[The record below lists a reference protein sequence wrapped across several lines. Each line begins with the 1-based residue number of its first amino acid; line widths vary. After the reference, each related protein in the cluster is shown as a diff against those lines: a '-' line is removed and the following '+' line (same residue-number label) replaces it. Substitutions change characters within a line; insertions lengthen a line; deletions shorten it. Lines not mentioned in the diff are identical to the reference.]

1 MTTAVSPQAAS
12 AQAVVLPK
20 NRGAYYGGAWHEPK
34 AGRFVDT
41 INPGTG
47 QSLGKVADAGAEDI
61 DAAVAAAKAAFKEWR
76 RVLPLERAKI
86 LRRIAEILRQNANE
100 LAMIDAADCGNPV
113 REMVSDAMIA
123 AAQMEFFAG
132 FVTEM
137 KGSSIPMG
145 PDVVNFSVRE
155 PLGVVGRIIPFNHPF
170 MFCAGKSAAPLAAGN
185 TVVVKPPEQAPL
197 SSLRLAELIG
207 GLLPAGVF
215 NVVPGGR
222 EAGQR
227 LASHPDVA
235 MIALIGS
242 VPTGRAVMKA
252 ASDTVKRTM
261 LELGGKNAL
270 IAYGDADP
278 DEVAG
283 AVIGGMNFTWCGQ
296 SCGSTSRAFIHEKI
310 YDAVIARVKEKIKH
324 FKPGIP
330 TDPATTMGAIV
341 SKAAIRPGDE
351 LYRLRQAGRR
361 RTHHRRRPAR
371 PIRRCKEA
379 SISSRPCSPSPRKTG
394 SRARKSSGRCSACS
408 NGATRPRCWHDV
420 NAVEY
425 GLTASIWTNDLSTAH
440 RTAMAVE
447 AGYVWINEVG
457 KHFLGAP
464 FGGFKQSG
472 LGREE
477 CFEEMLA
484 FTQEKNI
491 HVKLKAAEGLAP
503 ADRNRV
509 RPCRAVPGSVM
520 KRNERRP
527 RRPAPCSLP
536 SRLRRKSS

>member
-1 MTTAVSPQAAS
+1 MTTAVSPQTVS

-20 NRGAYYGGAWHEPK
+20 NRGAYYGGAWHDPK
-34 AGRFVDT
+34 SGRYADMV
-41 INPGTG
+41 NPGTG
-47 QSLGKVADAGAEDI
+47 QSLGKVAEAGADDI
-61 DAAVAAAKAAFKEWR
+61 DAAVASAKTAFNEWR

-113 REMVSDAMIA
+113 KEMVSDAMIA
-123 AAQMEFFAG
+123 AAQVEFFAG

-137 KGSSIPMG
+137 KGASIPMG
-145 PDVVNFSVRE
+145 PEVVNFSVRE

-207 GLLPAGVF
+207 GLLPPGVF

-270 IAYGDADP
+270 IAFADADP
-278 DEVAG
+278 DDVAG

-310 YDAVIARVKEKIKH
+310 YDAVIARVKEKIKYY
-324 FKPGIP
+324 KPGIP

-341 SKAAIRPGDE
+341 TKQQFDRVMSFIDSAKSEGAELISGGGPPSDLALKNGFYVEPTVFAVTEKNRIAREEIFGPVLGVLKWRDE
-351 LYRLRQAGRR
+351 AQMLE
-361 RTHHRRRPAR
+361 T
-371 PIRRCKEA
+371 
-379 SISSRPCSPSPRKTG
+379 
-394 SRARKSSGRCSACS
+394 
-408 NGATRPRCWHDV
+408 V

-440 RTAMAVE
+440 RTAMAVKV
-447 AGYVWINEVG
+447 GYVWINEVS

-477 CFEEMLA
+477 CFEEMLS

-491 HVKLKAAEGLAP
+491 HVRLKP
-503 ADRNRV
+503 PKV
-509 RPCRAVPGSVM
+509 
-520 KRNERRP
+520 
-527 RRPAPCSLP
+527 
-536 SRLRRKSS
+536 

>member
-1 MTTAVSPQAAS
+1 MTTAVSPKAAA

-20 NRGAYYGGAWHEPK
+20 NRGAYYAGAWHEPK
-34 AGRFVDT
+34 AGRFVES

-47 QSLGKVADAGAEDI
+47 KSLGKVADSGADDI
-61 DAAVAAAKAAFKEWR
+61 DAAVASAKAAFMEWR

-113 REMVSDAMIA
+113 KEMVSDAI
-123 AAQMEFFAG
+123 
-132 FVTEM
+132 
-137 KGSSIPMG
+137 
-145 PDVVNFSVRE
+145 NFSVRE

-207 GLLPAGVF
+207 GLLPPGGF
-215 NVVPGGR
+215 NVVPGGQ

-283 AVIGGMNFTWCGQ
+283 AVIGGMTFTWCGQ
-296 SCGSTSRAFIHEKI
+296 SCGSTSRAFIHETI
-310 YDAVIARVKEKIKH
+310 HDAVLERIKAKISN

-330 TDPATTMGAIV
+330 TDPTTTMGAIISKTQFDRVMSCIATAKQEGARVIAGGGTPSDPLLAKGFYVEPTVFANV
-341 SKAAIRPGDE
+341 SMSMRI
-351 LYRLRQAGRR
+351 
-361 RTHHRRRPAR
+361 AR
-371 PIRRCKEA
+371 EEIFGPVLGVFKWNNEA
-379 SISSRPCSPSPRKTG
+379 KML
-394 SRARKSSGRCSACS
+394 AE
-408 NGATRPRCWHDV
+408 V
-420 NAVEY
+420 NQVEY

-447 AGYVWINEVG
+447 AGFVWINEVG

-477 CFEEMLA
+477 CFEEMLS
-484 FTQEKNI
+484 FTQEK
-491 HVKLKAAEGLAP
+491 
-503 ADRNRV
+503 
-509 RPCRAVPGSVM
+509 
-520 KRNERRP
+520 
-527 RRPAPCSLP
+527 
-536 SRLRRKSS
+536 

>member
-1 MTTAVSPQAAS
+1 MNSPKTTVPVIA
-12 AQAVVLPK
+12 LLK
-20 NRGAYYGGAWHEPK
+20 NRSIYYGGAWHEPK
-34 AGRFVDT
+34 NGRFVDT
-41 INPGTG
+41 VSPGNG
-47 QSLGKVADAGAEDI
+47 LSLGKVADAGADDV
-61 DAAVAAAKAAFKEWR
+61 DAAVASAKAAFKGWR
-76 RVLPLERAKI
+76 RMLPLERAKI
-86 LRRIAEILRQNANE
+86 LRRVAKILRDNANE

-270 IAYGDADP
+270 IAFPDADP
-278 DEVAG
+278 DEVAD

-310 YDAVIARVKEKIKH
+310 YDAVVARVKEKITY

-341 SKAAIRPGDE
+341 SKTQFDRVMSYIESAKSEGAKLIAGGGPPSNPALAKGLYIEPTVFAVTGKNRIAREEIFGPVLGVFKWRDE
-351 LYRLRQAGRR
+351 AEMLA
-361 RTHHRRRPAR
+361 
-371 PIRRCKEA
+371 E
-379 SISSRPCSPSPRKTG
+379 
-394 SRARKSSGRCSACS
+394 
-408 NGATRPRCWHDV
+408 V
-420 NAVEY
+420 NQVEY
-425 GLTASIWTNDLSTAH
+425 GLTASIWTNDLNAAH
-440 RTAMAVE
+440 RTAMEVE
-447 AGYVWINEVG
+447 AGYVWINEFG

-477 CFEEMLA
+477 CFEEMLS

-491 HVKLKAAEGLAP
+491 HVKLKAA
-503 ADRNRV
+503 
-509 RPCRAVPGSVM
+509 
-520 KRNERRP
+520 
-527 RRPAPCSLP
+527 
-536 SRLRRKSS
+536 KS

>member
-1 MTTAVSPQAAS
+1 MTTTISPQVAA
-12 AQAVVLPK
+12 AKALVLPK

-34 AGRFVDT
+34 AGRFIDT

-47 QSLGKVADAGAEDI
+47 LSLGKVSDGGAEDI
-61 DAAVAAAKAAFKEWR
+61 DAAVAAAKAGYNEWR

-86 LRRIAEILRQNANE
+86 LRRIAEILRSNANE

-123 AAQMEFFAG
+123 AAQMEYFAG

-185 TVVVKPPEQAPL
+185 TIVVKPPEQAPL

-207 GLLPAGVF
+207 GLLPPGVF

-270 IAYGDADP
+270 IAFPDADP
-278 DEVAG
+278 DEVAD

-296 SCGSTSRAFIHEKI
+296 SCGSTSRAFIHENI
-310 YDAVIARVKEKIKH
+310 YDAVVVRVKEKIRY

-341 SKAAIRPGDE
+341 SKTQFDRVMSYIESAKREGAELIAGGGPPSDPALSKGLFIEPTVFAVTGKNRIAREEIFGPVLGVFKWRDE
-351 LYRLRQAGRR
+351 AEMLA
-361 RTHHRRRPAR
+361 
-371 PIRRCKEA
+371 E
-379 SISSRPCSPSPRKTG
+379 
-394 SRARKSSGRCSACS
+394 
-408 NGATRPRCWHDV
+408 V
-420 NAVEY
+420 NQVEY
-425 GLTASIWTNDLSTAH
+425 GLTASIWTNDLNAAH
-440 RTAMAVE
+440 RTAMEVE
-447 AGYVWINEVG
+447 AGYVWINEFG

-477 CFEEMLA
+477 CFEEMLS

-491 HVKLKAAEGLAP
+491 HVKLKAE
-503 ADRNRV
+503 
-509 RPCRAVPGSVM
+509 
-520 KRNERRP
+520 
-527 RRPAPCSLP
+527 
-536 SRLRRKSS
+536 KSK

>member
-1 MTTAVSPQAAS
+1 MTIMDSPNTTIPVIA
-12 AQAVVLPK
+12 LPK
-20 NRGAYYGGAWHEPK
+20 NRSIYYGGAWHEPK
-34 AGRFVDT
+34 NGRFVDT
-41 INPGTG
+41 VSPGNG
-47 QSLGKVADAGAEDI
+47 LSLGKVADAGAGDV
-61 DAAVAAAKAAFKEWR
+61 DAAVASAKAAFKEWR
-76 RVLPLERAKI
+76 RMLPLERAKI
-86 LRRIAEILRQNANE
+86 LRQIAEILRDNANE
-100 LAMIDAADCGNPV
+100 LAMIDAADCGDPV

-270 IAYGDADP
+270 IAFPDADP
-278 DEVAG
+278 DEVAH

-310 YDAVIARVKEKIKH
+310 YDAVVARVKEKITY

-341 SKAAIRPGDE
+341 SKTQFDRVMSYIESAKSEGAKLIAGGGPPSDPALAKGLFIEPTVFAVTGKNRIAREEIFGPVLGVFKWRDE
-351 LYRLRQAGRR
+351 AQMLA
-361 RTHHRRRPAR
+361 
-371 PIRRCKEA
+371 E
-379 SISSRPCSPSPRKTG
+379 
-394 SRARKSSGRCSACS
+394 
-408 NGATRPRCWHDV
+408 V
-420 NAVEY
+420 NQVEY
-425 GLTASIWTNDLSTAH
+425 GLTASIWTNDLNVAH

-447 AGYVWINEVG
+447 AGYIWINEFG

-464 FGGFKQSG
+464 FGGFKASG

-477 CFEEMLA
+477 CFEEMLS

-491 HVKLKAAEGLAP
+491 HVKLKVA
-503 ADRNRV
+503 
-509 RPCRAVPGSVM
+509 
-520 KRNERRP
+520 
-527 RRPAPCSLP
+527 
-536 SRLRRKSS
+536 KS